1 MATMGTVRPRWLVAT
16 VAVVAGFVGVVYLMP
31 THIAHSVFPRLLPRG
46 AIGRSRSSGC
56 PWVESNQPAETKVR
70 EVLARMTLQQKVTL
84 LSLYQ
89 GARGYENETA
99 AIPTLC
105 IPRIVLQDGPAGVA
119 GAPGATELPAPI
131 DLAASWSPA
140 LAREY
145 GTIQGKE
152 ARRKG
157 IDVVQGPDVNI
168 ARVPENGRTFE
179 AYGEDPYLTAAT
191 AVADIDGIQS
201 TGAMADVKH
210 FAANNQETDRRSIDE
225 RVSQRA
231 LHEIYLPAFAAAVE
245 RADVATVMCAYNGVN
260 GRRAC
265 QNSGLLNG
273 VLDNEFKFK
282 GFVRSDLG
290 AVHDVAAAYDA
301 GLDMLRPGQSAT
313 LLAAVRSGRVPMS
326 NINDAV
332 TRVLREMFRFNL
344 FDRPESGTATTNAE
358 SPEDA
363 ALARIVAEQGTV
375 LLKNAGGLLPLD
387 NHAVH
392 SIAVIGSDAG
402 EGARTQGEGSS
413 LVHGGDTVLPYQ
425 AIADR
430 AGPGVAVTDTDSP
443 GTAIPAQLLTP
454 PSGVGDGLLARYY
467 ADQSYSGR
475 PTFTRVTTGLDL
487 SGNAYPVRV
496 IRRWSVTWTGTLT
509 APATGSYTFLFTS
522 NHGGRF
528 LVDDRPVLSTSGYPA
543 TCSGSVRLVA
553 GRHYA
558 VEVEYHDTVPAARFR
573 LDWMPP
579 PDPYAAAENA
589 ARSADVA
596 IVFAGDEEGEG
607 NDRPNL
613 SLPNEQDT
621 LISRVARANPN
632 VIVVLNTGSAVTMPW
647 LDKVKGVIEA
657 WYPGQEDGKAIAAVL
672 FGDVNPS
679 GKLPITFP
687 KSTAETPAHN
697 SQQWPGID
705 GTADYSE
712 GIDVGYRW
720 YDGQQIDPLFPF
732 GYGLSYTTFAVHDL
746 VATKELTRTG
756 LEKLSVDVTNTGHG
770 AGAEVVQLYV
780 GMPAIADEPPQQL
793 KGFQKVTLEPGQTQ
807 RVRFTLTRADLAYWS
822 TAANNWATASGNYHV
837 MVGTSSRD
845 IAARGTFRIL
855 PPKRSTA
862 LPH

>member
-1 MATMGTVRPRWLVAT
+1 MRLAAIRPRWLAAT
-16 VAVVAGFVGVVYLMP
+16 VAAAVGLVAVVYL
-31 THIAHSVFPRLLPRG
+31 LPEHFG
-46 AIGRSRSSGC
+46 VLPSLTIGRSRSADC
-56 PWVESNQPAETKVR
+56 PWVESNRPTETKVR
-70 EVLARMTLQQKVTL
+70 QVLERMTLRQKVTL
-84 LSLYQ
+84 LSLYH
-89 GARGYENETA
+89 GVGGYQNETA
-99 AIPTLC
+99 AIPALC
-105 IPRIVLQDGPAGVA
+105 IPRLILQDGPAGVA
-119 GAPGATELPAPI
+119 GAVPGATELPAPI

-140 LAREY
+140 LARGY

-179 AYGEDPYLTAAT
+179 AYGEDPYLTATT
-191 AVADIDGIQS
+191 AVADINGIQS

-210 FAANNQETDRRSIDE
+210 FAANNQETDRSSIDE
-225 RVSQRA
+225 RISQRA
-231 LHEIYLPAFAAAVE
+231 LHEIYLPAFSAAVE
-245 RADVATVMCAYNGVN
+245 RADVASIMCAYNGVN
-260 GRRAC
+260 GQRAC
-265 QNSGLLNG
+265 QNPDLLTG

-290 AVHDVAAAYDA
+290 AAHNVVAAYDA
-301 GLDMLRPGQSAT
+301 GLDIMRPGRSAA

-326 NINDAV
+326 RINDAV
-332 TRVLREMFRFNL
+332 VRVLREMFRFNL
-344 FDRPESGTATTNAE
+344 FDRPESGAATADVR

-387 NHAVH
+387 NRVVH
-392 SIAVIGSDAG
+392 SIAVIGGDAG
-402 EGARTQGEGSS
+402 AGARTQGEGSS
-413 LVHGGDTVLPYQ
+413 LVRGSDSVLPYQ

-430 AGPGVAVTDTDSP
+430 AGPGVAVTYTDSP
-443 GTAIPAQLLTP
+443 AGTAIPAQLLTP
-454 PSGVGDGLLARYY
+454 PSGVGAGLLARYY
-467 ADQSYSGR
+467 ADQTYSGR
-475 PTFTRVTTGLDL
+475 PTFTRVMTALQLRGD
-487 SGNAYPVRV
+487 AYPVRV
-496 IRRWSVTWTGTLT
+496 VRRWSVTWTGTLT
-509 APATGSYTFLFTS
+509 APATGSYTFLCTS
-522 NHGGRF
+522 NHAGRL
-528 LVDDRPVLSTSGYPA
+528 LVDDRSVLSTTGYPA

-553 GRHYA
+553 GQHYA
-558 VEVEYHDTVPAARFR
+558 VKVEYQDPVRAARFR

-579 PDPYAAAENA
+579 PDPYAAAEYA

-607 NDRPNL
+607 YDRRNL

-621 LISRVARANPN
+621 LISRVAQANPN

-647 LDKVKGVIEA
+647 LDRVKGVIEA
-657 WYPGQEDGKAIAAVL
+657 WYPGQENGRAIAGVL

-687 KSTAETPAHN
+687 RSTVDTPAH
-697 SQQWPGID
+697 SLQQWPGIG

-720 YDGQQIDPLFPF
+720 YDWRHVDPLFPF
-732 GYGLSYTTFAVHDL
+732 GYGLSYTTFAVDDL
-746 VATKELTRTG
+746 VATKQLTRSG
-756 LEKLSVDVTNTGHG
+756 VEKLSVDVTNTGHR

-780 GMPAIADEPPQQL
+780 GMPAITDEPPQQL
-793 KGFQKVTLEPGQTQ
+793 KGFQKVTLDPGQTQ
-807 RVRFTLTRADLAYWS
+807 RVHFTLTRADLAYWS
-822 TAANNWATASGNYHV
+822 AAADNWATASGNYHI

-845 IAARGTFRIL
+845 IAARAAFRIL
-855 PPKRSTA
+855 PPKTSTA